1 MSKAELTVSKY
12 ATFKKGQKM
21 AFKKKTIQD
30 IDLAGK
36 VVLIRVD
43 YNVPMNNGQIVN
55 DMRISASLST
65 IRYVLD
71 QGAKK
76 VVLISHMGR
85 PKGTFVPEL
94 SLALCAKRLG
104 ELMPDKVVR
113 FSKMI
118 YGPDAKAAVDDL
130 PDGGVLLLENLRFV
144 PLEEENSTNLAREI
158 VLATGAQ
165 VFVQDGFSILH
176 REQSSTVAITRLLP
190 SVAGFLVEQE
200 VSKLQKAIENP
211 ERPLLV
217 IIGGAKVED
226 KTPLIDRFVLI
237 ADNVAVAGKIAADG
251 YQAKS
256 PKVYV
261 AEDFVTDENGSKL
274 DIGEKSVAKITELIS
289 QAKTI
294 IWNGTLGAVEDDR
307 FIKGSE
313 AIANAMGNN
322 RNAMT
327 IVGGG
332 DTAGFVSGMLEKD
345 HVLAFDL
352 VSTGGGAC
360 LELLAGKSLPGLDAL
375 QDKEQ
380 G

>member
-1 MSKAELTVSKY
+1 
-12 ATFKKGQKM
+12 M

-43 YNVPMNNGQIVN
+43 YNVPMKDGKIVN
-55 DMRISASLST
+55 DMRISSSLST
-65 IRYVLD
+65 VRYALD

-76 VVLISHMGR
+76 VILISHMGR
-85 PKGTFVPEL
+85 PKGQFVPEL
-94 SLALCAKRLG
+94 SLAPCAARLA

-118 YGPDAKAAVDDL
+118 YGADAKAAVDAL
-130 PDGGVLLLENLRFV
+130 PEGGVLLLENLRFV
-144 PLEEENSTNLAREI
+144 PLEEENSANFAREI

-176 REQSSTVAITRLLP
+176 REQSSTSAIAKLLP

-200 VSKLQKAIENP
+200 VTKLQKAIENP

-226 KTPLIDRFVLI
+226 KAPLIDYFTSI
-237 ADNVAVAGKIAADG
+237 ADNIVVAGKIAADG

-261 AEDFVTDENGSKL
+261 AEDFATDENGNKL
-274 DIGEKSVAKITELIS
+274 DIGENSIAKITELIS

-294 IWNGTLGAVEDDR
+294 IWNGTLGVIEDDR

-322 RNAMT
+322 RDAMT

-332 DTAGFVSGMLEKD
+332 DTTGFVE
-345 HVLAFDL
+345 HVLEENPDLTFTL
-352 VSTGGGAC
+352 VSTGGGAS
-360 LELLAGKSLPGLDAL
+360 LELLSGKQLPGLEVL
-375 QDKEQ
+375 RNR
-380 G
+380 

>member
-1 MSKAELTVSKY
+1 
-12 ATFKKGQKM
+12 M

-65 IRYVLD
+65 IRYALD

-76 VVLISHMGR
+76 VILISHMGR

-226 KTPLIDRFVLI
+226 KAPLIDRFVLI

-261 AEDFVTDENGSKL
+261 AEDFVSDENGNKL

-360 LELLAGKSLPGLDAL
+360 LELLAGKPLPGLDAL

-380 G
+380 E